1 MNWKVIL
8 SCGVLFSLATAT
20 LIYKI
25 VFLSL
30 PILPEKNPRE
40 WQIEA
45 RISVTSS
52 GKPVR
57 LRLQVP
63 RSDTSQKIVTE
74 NFISD
79 GFSLAAVS
87 VDQRREVVWSHN
99 SLPAGDYRLV
109 YHAQVELN
117 ENETPPIVRLP
128 PERPGFEL
136 SAQKRKEL
144 LSRYDTSGKSEAEVK
159 ELIERLHREIN
170 SSLAN
175 SSNKSGQW
183 RQLHASLGALGIQ
196 ARTSHGLLLEST
208 SRRLPLQHWIEVFID
223 GNWHT
228 YNLEASSWG
237 RPDSSLI
244 WWRGQ
249 TSQIEVEGAENYQ
262 ITLSTTPV
270 QKSGIALAMK
280 EINSPFTF
288 EAFSIESQ
296 AVFRLLMLLP
306 VGGLIIAFFRSV
318 IGLRTFGTFMPVLIA
333 LSFRETGFW
342 FGVAIF
348 SSVVVVGLF
357 GRKFLE
363 GMKLLV
369 VPRLA
374 ATLTLVIVILIA
386 LAIVLESFGILL
398 AVSISLFPMV
408 ILTMTI
414 ERMAIIIEELGTIE
428 AIIQGLNSLVA
439 ASLVYLVISNP
450 NVEYMFFTF
459 PELLLFVLAA
469 LILLGRYTGYRL
481 SELFRFRSFGSLT
494 SGK

>member
-1 MNWKVIL
+1 MNWRVLL
-8 SCGVLFSLATAT
+8 SCGVLISLATAT
-20 LIYKI
+20 LVYKI
-25 VFLSL
+25 GFLSL
-30 PILPEKNPRE
+30 PLLPEKNPQE

-45 RISVTSS
+45 KISIASS
-52 GKPVR
+52 GKPLR
-57 LRLQVP
+57 LRLQIP
-63 RSDTSQKIVTE
+63 NSDLNQKVVTE

-87 VDQRREVVWSHN
+87 VDQKREVVWSHN

-109 YHAQVELN
+109 YHAQIEF
-117 ENETPPIVRLP
+117 NETETRPVVRQPL
-128 PERPGFEL
+128 ERTDFKL
-136 SAQKRKEL
+136 SAQRKKNL
-144 LSRYDTSGKSEAEVK
+144 LSIYDTTNKNEDEIK
-159 ELIERLHREIN
+159 ELIGLLHREID
-170 SSLAN
+170 SSQGN
-175 SSNKSGQW
+175 NTSKSGQW
-183 RQLHASLGALGIQ
+183 RQLHASLEAIGLQ
-196 ARTSHGLLLEST
+196 ARTSHGLLLERA
-208 SRRLPLQHWIEVFID
+208 SRRLPMQHWIEVFFN

-228 YNLEASSWG
+228 YSVEDSTWG
-237 RPDSSLI
+237 KPDSSLI

-249 TSQIEVEGAENYQ
+249 SPQIEVEGAESYQ
-262 ITLSTTPV
+262 ITLSAAPV
-270 QKSGIALAMK
+270 QKSGIALAVK
-280 EINSPFTF
+280 DINSPLTF

-348 SSVVVVGLF
+348 SSVVIVGLF

-386 LAIVLESFGILL
+386 LAIVLESFGVML

-428 AIIQGLNSLVA
+428 AIIQGLNSLIA

-450 NVEYMFFTF
+450 NVEYVFFTF

-481 SELFRFRSFGSLT
+481 SELFRFRSFVSLT